1 MEEDTKLVET
11 DIRDRIVATAQ
22 ELYDAKCKLIGP
34 ENQKQLEKGVMLQT
48 IDMLWKEHLAAMDYM
63 RLGIGLQGYAQRNP
77 KNEYKIQS
85 FNLFTKLLDNI
96 KYQVIKM
103 LSRVQIQMRNP
114 EEERKL
120 AEERAR
126 IQAMAQ
132 QALMQRMKQAELNN
146 TLGHAKPDTE
156 GLTPEEIK
164 ERAAIAEEVMRPT
177 VGRND
182 PCPCGSGKKYKDC
195 CGKTK
200 D

>member
-1 MEEDTKLVET
+1 
-11 DIRDRIVATAQ
+11 
-22 ELYDAKCKLIGP
+22 
-34 ENQKQLEKGVMLQT
+34 
-48 IDMLWKEHLAAMDYM
+48 MDYM

-103 LSRVQIQMRNP
+103 LSRVQIQMRNS
-114 EEERKL
+114 EEERRML
-120 AEERAR
+120 EERAR
-126 IQAMAQ
+126 AQALAQ
-132 QALMQRMKQAELNN
+132 QALAQKLKQSELDAASEQTPGN
-146 TLGHAKPDTE
+146 PE
-156 GLTPEEIK
+156 GLSEEEVK
-164 ERAAIAEEVMRPT
+164 ERAAIAEEVMRPS

-195 CGKTK
+195 CGKTE